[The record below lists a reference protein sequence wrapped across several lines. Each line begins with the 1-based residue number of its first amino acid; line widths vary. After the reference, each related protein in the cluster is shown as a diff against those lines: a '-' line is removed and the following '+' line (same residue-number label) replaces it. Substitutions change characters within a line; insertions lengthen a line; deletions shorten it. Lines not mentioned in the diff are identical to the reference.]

1 MMAMMSMLSAQ
12 AAVEYGSAIAGVSTR
27 FSSLV
32 DRVEANYQENQTT
45 WFIVGAIVLVMLVWR
60 RR

>member
-1 MMAMMSMLSAQ
+1 MLSMMFAQ

-27 FSSLV
+27 FTSLV
-32 DRVEANYQENQTT
+32 DRVEANFQENQTT
-45 WFIVGAIVLVMLVWR
+45 WFLVGAVVLVMLVWR